1 MGEVRGQGHD
11 WTQGRRP
18 VPRLHQAASRAPT
31 SRGRAASLEVAAHSG
46 GFSGLGTSLRRCSSM
61 HTHPPAARTGCTQPG
76 ESWTKVASTV
86 AGQARVCGIRD
97 HRCWRGY
104 GAGLSGDLDP
114 WSLVKEHPQGR
125 APHAR
130 PGAPASNSRCG
141 GASPVA
147 DRRCGVGG
155 HPLHVGSP
163 ATPQP
168 VVQARRE
175 LKSGLQRSPA
185 PVTGEPRRS

>member
-61 HTHPPAARTGCTQPG
+61 HTHPPAARTACTQPG

-104 GAGLSGDLDP
+104 GAGLSGELDLGP
-114 WSLVKEHPQGR
+114 WSRSTHKAVH
-125 APHAR
+125 
-130 PGAPASNSRCG
+130 
-141 GASPVA
+141 
-147 DRRCGVGG
+147 
-155 HPLHVGSP
+155 HPLGQVLLLPTHAAVGQVLLLIAAAGSA
-163 ATPQP
+163 ATLCMLDH
-168 VVQARRE
+168 RRRRNRWSRRAASSM
-175 LKSGLQRSPA
+175 SGLQRSPA